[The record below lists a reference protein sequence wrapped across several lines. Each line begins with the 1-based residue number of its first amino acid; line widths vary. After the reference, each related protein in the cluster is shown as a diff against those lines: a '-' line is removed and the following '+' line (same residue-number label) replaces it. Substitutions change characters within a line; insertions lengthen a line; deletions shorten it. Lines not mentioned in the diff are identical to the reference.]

1 VTKFK
6 EVILLHTQQN
16 QNLQGSSQIPDQFSH
31 GGHELMDAHEAIGG
45 LVGGM
50 EQYMLYEQHVQ
61 DPELKTMMT
70 KHKAYITQVYN
81 SLVQA
86 LKTGQEPTIKTQT
99 YNFSQTSNN
108 TIYGMQPTQPK
119 TPAQSVNEINDQCVS
134 GFMMGILKSNASAFT
149 LAALEATNP
158 VVRRV
163 FADSIPNIIE
173 MAYELFLYQNR
184 NQYYQV
190 PQLKQ
195 EDMQIYMNS
204 FGVVQ
209 GQTH

>member
-1 VTKFK
+1 
-6 EVILLHTQQN
+6 
-16 QNLQGSSQIPDQFSH
+16 
-31 GGHELMDAHEAIGG
+31 MDAHEAIGG

>member
-1 VTKFK
+1 MTKFK
-6 EVILLHTQQN
+6 EVISLHTQQN

-50 EQYMLYEQHVQ
+50 EQYLLYEQHVQ

-70 KHKAYITQVYN
+70 KHKAYLTQVYN
-81 SLVQA
+81 SIVQSI
-86 LKTGQEPTIKTQT
+86 KTGQEPTVKTQT
-99 YNFSQTSNN
+99 YNFSQSSNN
-108 TIYGMQPTQPK
+108 TIYGMQPSQPK

-163 FADSIPNIIE
+163 FSDSIPNIIE

-204 FGVVQ
+204 YGIIQ
-209 GQTH
+209 SQTH